1 MIQTQKKNLTKY
13 LPITQFNVFTR
24 RLLSILY
31 IGYNAVGFA
40 ALLQCWQKHRRL
52 REQSDA
58 PPIAASHIICTNV
71 TNGTVA
77 LATKT
82 TPFWLIQSACVAF
95 QCFSTFHSIS
105 KMLAIYLLYIST
117 SQMLVI
123 IMGMDVFSFSCVANL
138 LKRHDK
144 YRVTHGNHNF
154 FLLFY
159 VCEIFFLE
167 M

>member
-40 ALLQCWQKHRRL
+40 ALLQCWQKKHRRL

-58 PPIAASHIICTNV
+58 PPIAASYIIRTNV

-105 KMLAIYLLYIST
+105 KMLVILVIHIYLPLRCLLLLWGWMCS
-117 SQMLVI
+117 
-123 IMGMDVFSFSCVANL
+123 VFHVL
-138 LKRHDK
+138 QI
-144 YRVTHGNHNF
+144 Y
-154 FLLFY
+154 
-159 VCEIFFLE
+159 
-167 M
+167 